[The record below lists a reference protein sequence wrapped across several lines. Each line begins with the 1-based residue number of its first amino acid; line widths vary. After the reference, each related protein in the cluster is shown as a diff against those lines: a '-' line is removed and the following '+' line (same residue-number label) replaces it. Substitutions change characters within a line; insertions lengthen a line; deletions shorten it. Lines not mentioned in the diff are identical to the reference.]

1 MANQVSGSGN
11 GTNSCWKKLWKMPV
25 PPKVKS
31 FWWRVIKKFIP
42 ARSIL
47 KHRHMEHI
55 EFCEACGKSEET
67 IHHALF
73 ECTWAKLFWH
83 EMRTA
88 SQLKLPIFHP
98 HAWAMDMIDNSTI
111 REGDSSMIM
120 CGCWAIWKE
129 RNARKHGESRR
140 SVTESVRWVLETT
153 IDLART
159 GKEKAKKSPKTK
171 ARWLPPAAGFLKINT
186 DASFMD
192 DTLSGS
198 TGLVIRNHQGNLVY
212 AQAIWYEHAA
222 SARSVEALAIRD
234 AIRLATDRSYNQ
246 IIVESDS
253 TEAVNM
259 CAGDEQVRSELLPIC
274 QEIRELKRAFTSCSI
289 FFYWVRG

>member
-1 MANQVSGSGN
+1 
-11 GTNSCWKKLWKMPV
+11 
-25 PPKVKS
+25 
-31 FWWRVIKKFIP
+31 
-42 ARSIL
+42 
-47 KHRHMEHI
+47 
-55 EFCEACGKSEET
+55 
-67 IHHALF
+67 
-73 ECTWAKLFWH
+73 
-83 EMRTA
+83 
-88 SQLKLPIFHP
+88 
-98 HAWAMDMIDNSTI
+98 
-111 REGDSSMIM
+111 MIM

-234 AIRLATDRSYNQ
+234 AIRLATDKSYNQ

-259 CAGDEQVRSELLPIC
+259 CAGDEQVRSELLPIF

-289 FFYWVRG
+289 SFIGREANQAAHLCAKKARSDRRRCLWINFNPSFLASTLISDCNPTR